1 MTQVFRKFRILLGV
15 FYANMLQYRA
25 EMYLWVLSGI
35 MPFFMMGLWM
45 KVSAGSGYSI
55 TPVDFARYYLAVFI
69 VRQVTLVWVVWEFE
83 FHVVQGRLSPYLLQP
98 MNPAWRF
105 VLSHIGERFARF
117 PFLVAMV
124 IIFFLIY
131 PTAVWVPRWYDAVLA
146 VMAMIVAFAVRF
158 IMQYTF
164 AMIAFWAERANRIE
178 DLWFLSYLFL
188 SGFMAPLDVFPPLV
202 RTIALWT
209 PFPYLVYMPAQLLTG
224 RCDPGMIVYGFP
236 VMIAWGSFF
245 LGIWWIAWKRG
256 LRHYSAMGA

>member
-1 MTQVFRKFRILLGV
+1 MKRTLRKFGILLSV

-45 KVSAGSGYSI
+45 KVSAGSGYSM
-55 TPVDFARYYLAVFI
+55 TPVDFARYYLAVFL

-83 FHVVQGRLSPYLLQP
+83 WHVVQGRLSPYLLQP

-105 VLSHIGERFARF
+105 VLSHLGERFARF
-117 PFLVAMV
+117 PFLIILVAV
-124 IIFFLIY
+124 FFAIY
-131 PTAVWVPRWYDAVLA
+131 PESFWIPQWHGAVLA
-146 VMAMIVAFAVRF
+146 TAAMIAAFALRF

-164 AMIAFWAERANRIE
+164 AMIAFWAERANRVE
-178 DLWFLSYLFL
+178 DIWFLSYLFL
-188 SGFMAPLDVFPPLV
+188 SGFMAPLDVFPPAI
-202 RTIALWT
+202 RTFALWT
-209 PFPYLVYMPAQLLTG
+209 PFPYLVYLPAQLLTG
-224 RCDPGMIVYGFP
+224 KVQPQMLAYGFP
-236 VMIAWGSFF
+236 VMFAWGTLF